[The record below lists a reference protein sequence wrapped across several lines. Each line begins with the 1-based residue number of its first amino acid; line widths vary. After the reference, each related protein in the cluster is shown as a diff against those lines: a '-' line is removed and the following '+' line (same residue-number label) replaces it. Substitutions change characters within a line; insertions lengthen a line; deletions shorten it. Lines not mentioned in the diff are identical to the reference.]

1 MKIKYWRLLVV
12 LSGVIFFSP
21 GGPVAVEAAAG
32 LPVSRLQGL
41 LNRTVSDAG
50 IPGAVMAVQTPQGA
64 WIGTAGKANLGTGQP
79 MTADMQVRLAS
90 ITKPFTATLIMKLM
104 EEGKL
109 ALDDTIEKWL
119 PGQVTGGVK
128 ITIQM
133 LLNHTSGLFDPSNSD
148 PNFTQYSWPTY
159 PYKIWTSPDFL
170 AHVNSQPIQGQGT
183 YHYTNSGYYILGM
196 IAEAAAG
203 NPKDADP
210 LAAMIQSR
218 FFGPLNMGRT
228 ALTRGGFK
236 TAPFTLDYSWL
247 GSPYTET
254 SDTSG
259 WDLSWD
265 WTAGSGVTT
274 AADMLTWTQ
283 ALFGGRVVRPETLN
297 QMLTMTVPID
307 NTGALYGLGLVV
319 CQRHPTFK
327 ERSIGHAGCNPGTHT
342 EWDYLPDSQRTIF
355 IALNRSD
362 RPQPTDPVQVDDF
375 KIMNSLI
382 VGVANIL
389 NPSWSMPGINTLLL
403 ED

>member
-1 MKIKYWRLLVV
+1 MIISWL
-12 LSGVIFFSP
+12 IFFSP

-50 IPGAVMAVQTPQGA
+50 MPGIIMGVQTPQGA
-64 WIGTAGKANLGTGQP
+64 WIGTAGKADLDTGQP

-90 ITKPFTATLIMKLM
+90 ITKPFAATLIMKLV
-104 EEGKL
+104 EEGRL
-109 ALDDTIEKWL
+109 TLNDSVEHWL
-119 PGQVTGGVK
+119 PGQVCGGTTITVK
-128 ITIQM
+128 M

-148 PNFTQYSWPTY
+148 PNFYQESWPVQ
-159 PYKIWTSPDFL
+159 PYRIWKSSDLL
-170 AHVNSQPIQGQGT
+170 ALVNAQSIQRQGT

-218 FFGPLNMGRT
+218 FFGPLNMART
-228 ALTRGGFK
+228 ALTRSGFK
-236 TAPFTLDYSWL
+236 TAPFTRDYSWF
-247 GSPYTET
+247 GSPFTQI

-265 WTAGSGVTT
+265 WTAGAGVTT
-274 AADMLTWTQ
+274 AADILTWTQ
-283 ALFGGRVVRPETLN
+283 ALFGGRVVSPETLN
-297 QMLTMTVPID
+297 QMLTMTVPM
-307 NTGALYGLGLVV
+307 NVSGALYGLGLVV
-319 CQRHPTFK
+319 CQRHSIFQ
-327 ERSIGHAGCNPGTHT
+327 ERSIGHAGCNAGTHT

-362 RPQPTDPVQVDDF
+362 QPKPTDPVQVDDF

-389 NPSWSMPGINTLLL
+389 NPSRSMSCINTLLL